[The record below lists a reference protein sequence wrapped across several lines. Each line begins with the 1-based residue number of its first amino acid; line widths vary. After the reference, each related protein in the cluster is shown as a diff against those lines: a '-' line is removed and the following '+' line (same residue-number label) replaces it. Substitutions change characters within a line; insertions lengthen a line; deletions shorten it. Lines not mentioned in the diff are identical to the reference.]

1 VREIVMSL
9 TCVIPPAPAVGDVG
23 AAKGEL
29 IMKFKDIAAI
39 VTSQA
44 GNEHVLAFAAQL
56 ARQNAGRF
64 SAVVVNWQPTVVP
77 VDGWVMSGMYA
88 ELVQEAHKQLR
99 EEAAKVERRVEK
111 EDEAGP
117 VQSYLIDIG
126 AAGPAI
132 GLRARH
138 ADVAVVARPTKTNP
152 DSAQAILEG
161 ALFHAGRPVMI
172 VPPEWRGGKIG
183 RNVLVAWKPTREAA
197 RALAEADDF
206 LARADKVS
214 IVTVD
219 ATPGQGY
226 GQQPGADIAAHLAR
240 RDIKP
245 ELFNLDS
252 TGRTDTKAILD
263 HATALGA
270 DLIVMG
276 GYGHS
281 RLNEFIFGGVTR
293 EILKTATLPIL
304 MSH

>member
-1 VREIVMSL
+1 
-9 TCVIPPAPAVGDVG
+9 
-23 AAKGEL
+23 
-29 IMKFKDIAAI
+29 MKFRDIAAI

-44 GNEHVLAFAAQL
+44 GNEHVLAFATQL

-64 SAVVVNWQPTVVP
+64 SAVVVNWQPSVVP

-88 ELVQEAHKQLR
+88 ELVQEAHKQLK
-99 EEAAKVERRVEK
+99 EEAAKVERRLDK
-111 EDEAGP
+111 LDEAGP
-117 VQSYLIDIG
+117 VQSYLLDIG

-138 ADVAVVARPTKTNP
+138 TDVTVVARPTKTTV
-152 DSAQAILEG
+152 DSAEAILDG

-172 VPPEWRGGKIG
+172 VPPEWKGGEIG

-206 LARADKVS
+206 LNCAEKVS

-219 ATPGQGY
+219 AKPEQGY

-240 RDIKP
+240 RSLKP
-245 ELFNLDS
+245 EVFNLDS
-252 TGRTDTKAILD
+252 AGGTETKAILD
-263 HATALGA
+263 QATALGV

-281 RLNEFIFGGVTR
+281 RLSEFIFGGVTR
-293 EILKTATLPIL
+293 EILKTATVPIL